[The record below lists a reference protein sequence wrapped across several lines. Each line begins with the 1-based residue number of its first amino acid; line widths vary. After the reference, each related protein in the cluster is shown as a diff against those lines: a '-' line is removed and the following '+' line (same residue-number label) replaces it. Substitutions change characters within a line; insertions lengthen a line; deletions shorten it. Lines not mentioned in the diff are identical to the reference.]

1 MCQADCDL
9 NVIHD
14 KVINLL
20 DLAIGNCNI
29 VGKGDYTHYICE
41 SAVGYADYMAVNGDG
56 PNPAVPY
63 DIHIGATKSG
73 TEFPTDFIHDNQC
86 AAPEIVWG
94 AIPKYTLPDV
104 LDELQP
110 DPTDPVPGL
119 PPAWNMDTW
128 YTYDYEEAITQFDD
142 MGGSW
147 YADYKTGVND
157 YMNGVTDFYSSL
169 FSKSNNDEASAVE
182 DADVVVAP
190 PAADETDHTD
200 GADHAD
206 SADHVTDAA
215 DAAATATD
223 AVNNEV
229 KVTVSSASLLS
240 SSMMGIAAVTTAF
253 VAMA

>member
-1 MCQADCDL
+1 
-9 NVIHD
+9 
-14 KVINLL
+14 
-20 DLAIGNCNI
+20 
-29 VGKGDYTHYICE
+29 
-41 SAVGYADYMAVNGDG
+41 MAVNGDG
-56 PNPAVPY
+56 PNPALPY
-63 DIHIGATKSG
+63 DIHIGATKSS
-73 TEFPTDFIHDNQC
+73 TEFPTDFIQDDQC
-86 AAPEIVWG
+86 AAPKIVWG
-94 AIPKYTLPDV
+94 AIQGYLLPDV

-142 MGGSW
+142 MGSSW

-182 DADVVVAP
+182 DADVVVTP